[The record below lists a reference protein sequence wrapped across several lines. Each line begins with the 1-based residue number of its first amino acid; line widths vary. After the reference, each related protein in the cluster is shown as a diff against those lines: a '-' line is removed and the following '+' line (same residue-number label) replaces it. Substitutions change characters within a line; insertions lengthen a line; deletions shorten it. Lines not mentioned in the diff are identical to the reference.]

1 MSWYERAFPSR
12 PTEMP
17 PTLELK
23 VCKKYTITF
32 REKTPRIVRAGY
44 RRITPVINIEC
55 EGKPY
60 SLYLSHVDLARR
72 ILLIE
77 RPLRKKGGNLLNL
90 TVKIHNKGKKG
101 KRNYFY
107 DVEVA
112 CML

>member
-1 MSWYERAFPSR
+1 MSWYEKAFPSR
-12 PTEMP
+12 PAEMP

-23 VCKKYTITF
+23 VCKEYIVTF
-32 REKTPRIVRAGY
+32 KERTPRIVRGGY

-55 EGKPY
+55 EGKPR

-77 RPLRKKGGNLLNL
+77 RGLKREKRNLLNVS
-90 TVKIHNKGKKG
+90 VKIHNEGKKG

-107 DVEVA
+107 DVELV
-112 CML
+112 